1 MSTSEPARWHQSR
14 RSRQPDTASNRPDGP
29 MSATGLERSSSPIQR
44 RATSALLVS
53 AVLTIITACGD
64 NPDDGSTNGQP
75 TRAADPAA
83 AWQVYYDITHPDFD
97 QAGEPAKSDPVAAWQ
112 VYYDLTH
119 PDFD

>member
-1 MSTSEPARWHQSR
+1 MPATKLDRRTSL
-14 RSRQPDTASNRPDGP
+14 N
-29 MSATGLERSSSPIQR
+29 QR

-75 TRAADPAA
+75 TRAADPVA
-83 AWQVYYDITHPDFD
+83 AWQVYYDLTHPDFD
-97 QAGEPAKSDPVAAWQ
+97 QAGEPAGSDPVAAWQ